1 VGAARTV
8 TLVTEP
14 ATHQAEQRN
23 RQLIAYLLETGV
35 LRDTRVRDAFAA
47 MPRHLFL
54 PDLPLDDVYQ
64 DAAIPTKR
72 GSSGQPISSSSQ
84 PAIMAIMLE
93 QLQVERGRR
102 VLEIGAGTGYNA
114 ALLAHLA
121 EPGGLV
127 VTLDYDED
135 ICADARRHLAAA
147 GAEGVRVVQ
156 ADGAGGW
163 LEDAPYDRIELT
175 VGADDV
181 TPAWFDQLTLGG
193 RLVVPLQLAGPLQLS
208 VGFRREPDRLDSDTV
223 TYCGF
228 MPLRGE
234 ATFSP
239 GAGRQE
245 EELRALLREPAVSSG
260 VVLPGRDLRAGF
272 ETWFALTHP
281 GYVMVRPDPSEPGT
295 FGLRGDR
302 GLAVVGSGGDRAE
315 VLLHGD
321 GVDAAAELAR
331 AHADWGQRQPRIQ
344 DLHVTAYPGG
354 GEPAEVARTVRSS
367 ETRTFRRRNTTFVLE
382 WR

>member
-1 VGAARTV
+1 MS
-8 TLVTEP
+8 LVTER
-14 ATHQAEQRN
+14 ATREGEQRN
-23 RQLIAYLLETGV
+23 RQLVAYLLETGV
-35 LRDTRVRDAFAA
+35 LRDGAVRDAFAA
-47 MPRHLFL
+47 TPRHLFL
-54 PDLPLDDVYQ
+54 PDLNLDEVYQ

-72 GSSGQPISSSSQ
+72 GSRGEPISSSSQ

-93 QLQVERGRR
+93 QLRVKPGQR

-114 ALLAHLA
+114 ALLAHLVDS
-121 EPGGLV
+121 GGRV

-135 ICADARRHLAAA
+135 LCADARRHLEAA
-147 GAEGVRVVQ
+147 GMETVEVVQ
-156 ADGAGGW
+156 ADGAKGW
-163 LEDAPYDRIELT
+163 APGAPYDRIELT

-181 TPAWFDQLTLGG
+181 TAAWFDQLTEGG

-208 VGFRREPDRLDSDTV
+208 VGFRREPDRLVSDTV

-234 ATFSP
+234 AHFSP
-239 GAGRQE
+239 GGTRQGDVE
-245 EELRALLREPAVSSG
+245 AVLREPAEPSG

-295 FGLRGDR
+295 FGLRGE
-302 GLAVVGSGGDRAE
+302 GGVAVVGPGGDRSE

-321 GVDAAAELAR
+321 GSDAAEELGR
-331 AHADWGQRQPRIQ
+331 AHAEWRDRQPRIQ
-344 DLHVTAYPGG
+344 DVRITAFPRGG
-354 GEPAEVARTVRSS
+354 AAIPS
-367 ETRTFRRRNTTFVLE
+367 EGRTFQRRTSTFVLE
-382 WR
+382 WT

>member
-1 VGAARTV
+1 MGSARTV
-8 TLVTEP
+8 SLVTER
-14 ATHQAEQRN
+14 ATREGEQRN
-23 RQLIAYLLETGV
+23 RQLVAYLLESGV
-35 LRDTRVRDAFAA
+35 LRDAAVRDAFAA
-47 MPRHLFL
+47 TPRHLFL
-54 PDLPLDDVYQ
+54 PDLDLEEVYQ

-72 GSSGQPISSSSQ
+72 GGRGEPISSSSQ

-93 QLQVERGRR
+93 QLRVERGQR

-114 ALLAHLA
+114 ALLAHLV
-121 EPGGLV
+121 EPGVV

-147 GAEGVRVVQ
+147 GIEAVEVVQ
-156 ADGAGGW
+156 ADGAKGW
-163 LEDAPYDRIELT
+163 PPGAPYDRIELT

-181 TPAWFDQLTLGG
+181 TAAWFEQLGAGG

-208 VGFRREPDRLDSDTV
+208 VGFRREPDRLVSDTV

-234 ATFSP
+234 GHFNP
-239 GAGRQE
+239 GGPRQGDLE
-245 EELRALLREPAVSSG
+245 AVLREPAESSG

-295 FGLRGDR
+295 FGLRGE
-302 GLAVVGSGGDRAE
+302 GGVAVVGPGGDRSE

-321 GVDAAAELAR
+321 GRDAAAELSR
-331 AHADWGQRQPRIQ
+331 AHAEWRERQPRIQ
-344 DLHVTAYPGG
+344 DLRITAYPRG
-354 GEPAEVARTVRSS
+354 EVAAPNGG
-367 ETRTFRRRNTTFVLE
+367 RTFRRRTSTFVLE
-382 WR
+382 WA

>member
-1 VGAARTV
+1 VTERAAR
-8 TLVTEP
+8 EG
-14 ATHQAEQRN
+14 EQRN

-35 LRDTRVRDAFAA
+35 LRDSRVRDAFAA
-47 MPRHLFL
+47 TPRHLFL
-54 PDLPLDDVYQ
+54 PDLALDDVYQ

-72 GSSGQPISSSSQ
+72 GAGGHAISSSSQ

-93 QLQVERGRR
+93 QLRVELGQR

-121 EPGGLV
+121 EPGGFV
-127 VTLDYDED
+127 VSVDYEED
-135 ICADARRHLAAA
+135 ICADARRHLATA
-147 GAEGVRVVQ
+147 GAEGVRVEQ

-163 LEDAPYDRIELT
+163 PESSPYDRIELT

-181 TPAWFDQLTLGG
+181 TRAWFEQLAAGG

-208 VGFRREPDRLDSDTV
+208 VGFRREPDRLVSDTV

-234 ATFSP
+234 AHFEP
-239 GAGRQE
+239 GGAQPEDG
-245 EELRALLREPAVSSG
+245 LRALLAQPPVASG

-302 GLAVVGSGGDRAE
+302 GLAVVGPGGDQAE

-321 GVDAAAELAR
+321 GADAAAELVR
-331 AHADWGQRQPRIQ
+331 AHAEWRERQPGIQ
-344 DLHVTAYPGG
+344 NLHVTAYPAGG
-354 GEPAEVARTVRSS
+354 AAQPNGNGERSGGS
-367 ETRTFRRRNTTFVLE
+367 GSSVTRTFRRRNATFVLE